1 MALSLILI
9 RDQYESHRTRP
20 ALPAFRHQGL
30 PKKGYGHSF
39 SGVKTGMLY
48 SGVGAD
54 SEWTEQGENEAFL
67 GVKRPIQI
75 TLSVCRSPVIIIFLG
90 ASNRSSKLLS
100 PSIPNKKG
108 WRQILHSLLHR
119 PAGHSSPPSGPLL
132 TAQRAPSHVILCWP
146 GTIRS
151 RYVSRDCHT
160 LVATLPDED
169 WLER

>member
-1 MALSLILI
+1 MIITRQELALSLILI
-9 RDQYESHRTRP
+9 RDQYESPRTRP

-75 TLSVCRSPVIIIFLG
+75 TLSVCRSPVIIILLS

-108 WRQILHSLLHR
+108 WRQILHSPLHR
-119 PAGHSSPPSGPLL
+119 PA
-132 TAQRAPSHVILCWP
+132 RAPSHVILCWP

-151 RYVSRDCHT
+151 RYVSRDCLT
-160 LVATLPDED
+160 LLVATLPDED

>member
-1 MALSLILI
+1 MIITRQELALSLILI

-90 ASNRSSKLLS
+90 ASNRSLKLLS

-119 PAGHSSPPSGPLL
+119 PAGPSSPPSGPLL
-132 TAQRAPSHVILCWP
+132 TSSFAGQGQLEADMSQGI
-146 GTIRS
+146 
-151 RYVSRDCHT
+151 
-160 LVATLPDED
+160 ATHWLPHCQM
-169 WLER
+169 RIG